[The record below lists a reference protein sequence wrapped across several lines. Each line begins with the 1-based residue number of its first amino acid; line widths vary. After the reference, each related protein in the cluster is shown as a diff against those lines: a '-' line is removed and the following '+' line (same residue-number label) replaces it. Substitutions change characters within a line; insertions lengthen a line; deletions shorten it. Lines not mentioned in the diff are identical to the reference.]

1 MSPKNTVVAS
11 AGAGDV
17 GKAPVL
23 NSSGQLDPTVINT
36 NLGITGEIRIWT
48 TASPPT
54 NWLICDGS
62 SLLRAGTYAA
72 LFAVIGTTFGSA
84 DGTHFN
90 IPDFR
95 GRSPLG
101 SGTGTAN
108 GATAHALGAT
118 PTS

>member
-1 MSPKNTVVAS
+1 MKQAS
-11 AGAGDV
+11 LVNG
-17 GKAPVL
+17 
-23 NSSGQLDPTVINT
+23 
-36 NLGITGEIRIWT
+36 GITGEVKMWT
-48 TASPPT
+48 TATPPT

-72 LFAVIGTTFGSA
+72 LFAVIGTTYGTA

-101 SGTGTAN
+101 SGTGTAS

-118 PTS
+118 PTSGVGGEEKHALIEAELAAHTHTI